1 MTDNQNQN
9 PSTRQFQDDLEQ
21 YKMPD
26 ALKQAPK
33 ATYNVGY
40 EATTGNSTSPDHEID
55 KKN

>member
-26 ALKQAPK
+26 ALKEAPK